1 MFFSFKSKGSESDF
15 LFHFKCVHVIVLNC
29 YNFFKIIFFQLLKEK
44 FWISRYFINRKP
56 KWWFETNS
64 CMLCCSIPTIQLLT
78 VNLQKSHPKKQNVSQ
93 AYTIPFFHFPTFR
106 CYSMLINLFWKL
118 IALGDT
124 VFSSKIVKR
133 NQKWNSQQW
142 KW

>member
-44 FWISRYFINRKP
+44 LWC
-56 KWWFETNS
+56 ETNS
-64 CMLCCSIPTIQLLT
+64 CMLCCSIPKIQLLT

-93 AYTIPFFHFPTFR
+93 AYTIPFFHFPSFR

-118 IALGDT
+118 FALGDT

-133 NQKWNSQQW
+133 NKKWNSQQW